1 MNPRPH
7 WKSPTPRPN
16 FFAPPRVSVG
26 SRRLRDGIAVLCF
39 AAQALLG
46 TSPGAAQDDEF
57 CGFED
62 PGLQAA
68 PIVPNV
74 GQVNALFILARFRDD
89 NRASWTDEWPIDPS
103 AGSWDQLPA
112 WADSLVEPDANPG
125 PPAVE
130 GSISH
135 LMHHMS
141 QGKLRFRGEVYPQV
155 VVLPD
160 VAVFGRTGAYA
171 CRRAAMDSV
180 DATGFITS
188 RFARNNVD
196 TLDYVVV
203 LLRGMR
209 HFGDCIDSCA
219 TGTPCTENC
228 AATEDSVIALTGD
241 TGSSFSHSLP
251 TSGLQVVPY
260 LQAFAQGYGFRVA
273 KESYPNGQDGTLQIP
288 TGPADTCRCVAPG
301 DYPVA
306 VHGLRVYRQ
315 VIVHEIGHSL
325 YQNSNL
331 LDAGSHIWSMAYW
344 GIMYSNG
351 SGAIMSGAARYLLG
365 WLDPIRIFPGTD
377 ATVTLYDSSVE
388 GSPSFTSPRTDS
400 TCAVIYPLGAADSSQ
415 VFVLEN
421 RRHSS
426 VYADSWSG
434 PNGYLAQGQPGSG
447 LLITHVN
454 WGGPEWQSV
463 CRDNPFNAHLNHRL
477 NVEVAAGTWDETFR
491 PDPIQGRSRISSW
504 GDLPNDHGGYYCVQN
519 TADSTDAFKPGV
531 NTLFAPYTTPN
542 TNLYGTGADAQRQ
555 IVPTGLAVMNIRE
568 GPDSSYTFDIK
579 WNQSAEETSG
589 DITWTDQVILT
600 EDFTVAA
607 GDTVTMAEDAR
618 ILVRADS
625 ALAGREG
632 VDLKRVE
639 FEVDGHLEFE
649 HEPLQLGDRFIA
661 SSQDTSL
668 RIGPYADSLITGDGP
683 QPADHYG
690 LRLRRGGTLGQH
702 NATIKDALY
711 AIAVEDTLFPAYSF
725 DGGTHTIKL
734 VNNEFQ
740 FGFDRDVVVPQDS
753 TLTLKAGWKLG
764 FGTRAGGADQENL
777 GDYPTLAELLVRGN
791 VDFQGENYYNP
802 VSLLAAQFPY
812 DAPTATGWWGGMKVH
827 AYPPSGGVCA
837 DSRVVDFTLFRDAKI
852 GIAHLDSCSMILNWP
867 LFENNEDADLY
878 FDRDVRIP
886 EGRFWD
892 LRAPTRA
899 VFEAD
904 SSAWDFTG
912 GEPGR
917 VDIFGLGN
925 VEMRRPESVASPD
938 DFIWF
943 QSTAMD
949 SVNGDDWGTL
959 LLYPSAG
966 RCAIEDADFGFAVNP
981 IFLWAPDSLS
991 VVANTRVHHFAETGI
1006 WVLGTPYQGAV
1017 IDSCIVGRGARLA
1030 ASKGDIGILLDQA
1043 DEVNVVETEVS
1054 LEGLDQS
1061 AGGTGMVLVWGK
1073 TFCQT
1078 TPQDH
1083 QTVVLQDNR
1092 LFGPPDPQ
1100 FGTAYAGLKLDWV
1113 CGSQDR
1119 EIDVLENWIENWPHV
1134 GMEYV
1139 QTADVQVN
1147 CNLVRGGNNAV
1158 DVYRD
1163 SDPTGTSLRLWQN
1176 DLAAVAQDSSTFTL
1190 RTNDVVHV
1198 KLGPSL
1204 SDRGKNALVTRLSPG
1219 GCFLYDSDAQAADT
1233 LNARN
1238 NYWYLDDSGTRI
1250 LLDDANDIR
1259 ARLAPAGYSID
1270 IANFYQFA
1278 QPICRPDSTG
1288 TRARPRHE
1296 PAIELARS
1304 GLGVDPVPVEIRLHL
1319 SQARPNPATGGVT
1332 LALSVPTG
1340 ATGQYALD
1348 VFDIRGRRV
1357 LRSPRHVAEPGRY
1370 EIAWSG
1376 QEAGQPVAAGI
1387 YFLRL
1392 QGPAGFSEIRKV
1404 TVLR

>member
-1 MNPRPH
+1 M
-7 WKSPTPRPN
+7 
-16 FFAPPRVSVG
+16 
-26 SRRLRDGIAVLCF
+26 LCF

-46 TSPGAAQDDEF
+46 VTPGAAQEDEF

-62 PGLQAA
+62 AGLQAA

-103 AGSWDQLPA
+103 ATSWDQLPA
-112 WADSLVEPDANPG
+112 WADSLVESDANPG
-125 PPAVE
+125 PPAVD
-130 GSISH
+130 GSISDLLH
-135 LMHHMS
+135 YMS

-160 VAVFGRTGAYA
+160 VSTFGSSGLSAS
-171 CRRAAMDSV
+171 RRAAMDSV

-188 RFARNNVD
+188 DFARNNPN

-203 LLRGMR
+203 LFRGFR

-219 TGTPCTENC
+219 TGTPCTADC
-228 AATEDSVIALTGD
+228 AAVVDSIRASTGA
-241 TGSSFSHSLP
+241 TGGGFSHTLP
-251 TSGLQVVPY
+251 TSGRLVSPY
-260 LQAFAQGYGFRVA
+260 LQSFAQGYGFRVA
-273 KESYPNGQDGTLQIP
+273 KEDYPNGQAGTLQLP
-288 TGPADTCRCVAPG
+288 TSPADTCRCEA
-301 DYPVA
+301 DIQYPVA

-325 YQNSNL
+325 YQNSTL
-331 LDAGSHIWSMAYW
+331 LSYANHIWSMAYW
-344 GIMYSNG
+344 DIMFSNG
-351 SGAIMSGAARYLLG
+351 SGAVMSGAARYLLG
-365 WLDPIRIFPGTD
+365 WLDPIRIPADTE
-377 ATVTLYDSSVE
+377 ATVTIYDSTIE
-388 GSPSFTSPRTDS
+388 GAPSFTSARTDS
-400 TCAVIYPLGAADSSQ
+400 TCVVIYPLGASDSSQ

-421 RRHSS
+421 RRHST

-447 LLITHVN
+447 LLVTHVN
-454 WGGPEWQSV
+454 WGGPDWEASCTV
-463 CRDNPFNAHLNHRL
+463 NPEENAHLNHRL
-477 NVEVAAGTWDETFR
+477 NVEVASGMWDETFR
-491 PDPIQGRSRISSW
+491 PDPVAGRSRISSRGTVGNNW
-504 GDLPNDHGGYYCVQN
+504 GYYCAQN
-519 TADSTDAFKPGV
+519 IADSTDAFKPGV
-531 NTLFAPYTTPN
+531 NTLFAPYTTPS

-589 DITWTDQVILT
+589 DVTWTDQVILT
-600 EDFTVAA
+600 EDFTIAT
-607 GDTVTMAEDAR
+607 GDTVTVAEDAR
-618 ILVRADS
+618 VLVRADS
-625 ALAGREG
+625 ALVGREG

-639 FEVDGHLEFE
+639 FGIEGHLDFE

-661 SSQDTSL
+661 SSQDVSL
-668 RIGPYADSLITGDGP
+668 RIGPYANADSLITGDGP

-725 DGGTHTIKL
+725 DGGSHTIKL
-734 VNNEFQ
+734 ENNQFQ

-791 VDFQGENYYNP
+791 VDFQGANYYNP

-812 DAPTATGWWGGMKVH
+812 DAPTATGWWGGMKVD

-867 LFENNEDADLY
+867 LFANNEDADLY

-892 LRAPTRA
+892 LRAPTRV

-917 VDIFGLGN
+917 VDIFELGN

-981 IFLWAPDSLS
+981 LFLWAPDSLS
-991 VVANTRVHHFAETGI
+991 VVANTRVHHFAATGI

-1017 IDSCIVGRGARLA
+1017 IDSCVVERGVGLLE
-1030 ASKGDIGILLDQA
+1030 SKGDIGILLDQA
-1043 DEVNVVETEVS
+1043 DEVNLVETEVS
-1054 LEGLDQS
+1054 LEGLDKS
-1061 AGGTGMVLVWGK
+1061 TGGTGVILVWGK
-1073 TFCQT
+1073 NFCQT

-1092 LFGPPDPQ
+1092 FFGPLSPQ
-1100 FGTAYAGLKLDWV
+1100 SGTAYAGLKLDWV

-1119 EIDVLENWIENWPHV
+1119 EIDILENWIEGWKHV

-1163 SDPTGTSLRLWQN
+1163 SDPTGTSLRFREN
-1176 DLAAVAQDSSTFTL
+1176 DLEAITLSTSTFVL
-1190 RTNDVVHV
+1190 RTNDAIKV
-1198 KLGPSL
+1198 KLGPNQ
-1204 SDRGKNALVTRLSPG
+1204 SDRGKNNLVVRGTSG
-1219 GCFLYDSDAQAADT
+1219 ASFIYDSDAQAADT

-1238 NYWYLDDSGTRI
+1238 NHWYVDVSGTRS
-1250 LLDDANDIR
+1250 LLDDENDIR
-1259 ARLAPAGYSID
+1259 ARLAPTGYSID
-1270 IANFYQFA
+1270 VTGFYEFA
-1278 QPICRPDSTG
+1278 QAICRPDSTG

-1296 PAIELARS
+1296 PVGDVARS
-1304 GLGVDPVPVEIRLHL
+1304 SAGVDTHSEEIRLHL
-1319 SQARPNPATGGVT
+1319 SQARPNPANGGVT

-1340 ATGQYALD
+1340 ATGEYVLD

-1357 LRSPRHVAEPGRY
+1357 LCSPRHVSEPGRY

-1376 QEAGQPVAAGI
+1376 QEAGRPVAAGI

-1404 TVLR
+1404 TVVR